1 MDAEAQSGGLSDE
14 QLNTEL
20 RLRQSRIKVSD
31 TALEYVYVRVTTM
44 KVSNGGWAYSAHIG
58 VNQMVTFYRNMFRCT
73 AETWDTGMIGTVSS
87 REFVSAVRENV
98 GDLVD
103 RFINAYLAENAQ

>member
-1 MDAEAQSGGLSDE
+1 
-14 QLNTEL
+14 
-20 RLRQSRIKVSD
+20 
-31 TALEYVYVRVTTM
+31 M

-58 VNQMVTFYRNMFRCT
+58 VNQMVTFTGTCFD
-73 AETWDTGMIGTVSS
+73 APETWDTGNDWNGLLS
-87 REFVSAVRENV
+87 RVRLAVRENV